1 MISIPFL
8 FLEMVFAVIWLI
20 IRACVW
26 IFNKHIDWRREAVL
40 LLMYVNLA
48 VIFRFTFFPMETV
61 DGQIQPLIF
70 DIATAFPFRVN
81 LLPLV
86 NLFDYDS
93 SRDLLINVLGNTLM
107 FVPSG
112 IVLPIVYKRLNTFH
126 RVILAG
132 LGISICIEII
142 QLPFSVRA
150 TDIDDLILNT
160 LGVVVGYGIFA
171 LIRRIRGAKR

>member
-1 MISIPFL
+1 MVEISFL
-8 FLEMVFAVIWLI
+8 FLEIAFTAIWLMVRVAI
-20 IRACVW
+20 W
-26 IFNKHIDWRREAVL
+26 IKQKRIDWKRETVL
-40 LLMYVNLA
+40 LLMYINLA
-48 VIFRFTFFPMETV
+48 VIIRFTFFPMSKV
-61 DGQIQPLIF
+61 DGRIQPLVF

-93 SRDLLINVLGNTLM
+93 KRDLLLNVIGNAAM

-112 IVLPIVYKRLNTFH
+112 IVLPIVYKRLNTFWK
-126 RVILAG
+126 VLLAG
-132 LGISICIEII
+132 IGISLCIEMI

-160 LGVVVGYGIFA
+160 IGVIAGYGIYA
-171 LIRRIRGAKR
+171 LIRCVRRTKL